1 MPEQDFDDIQDEL
14 EKITADLLWE
24 LGNTVVKGIL
34 FQVVPDSNLEVF
46 ERKIGENLKPFWSIS
61 SFKPEQILQGDGFTH
76 FDTFVRPVTVALFSE
91 KLNVEGK
98 HSVFRGIRTAAM
110 RKLSQRR
117 SSVTDGSM
125 ILKATVQPGPRV
137 EGAAWLRSTGFV
149 SSFDVLWKTCEQF
162 DYRP

>member
-1 MPEQDFDDIQDEL
+1 MADFDDIQDEL

-24 LGNTVVKGIL
+24 LGNQLVKGIL
-34 FQVVPDSNLEVF
+34 FQVVPDSNIEVF
-46 ERKIGENLKPFWSIS
+46 ERKIGENKKPFWSIS

-76 FDTFVRPVTVALFSE
+76 LDTFVRPVTVALFSE
-91 KLNVEGK
+91 KQNVENK
-98 HSVFRGIRTAAM
+98 HSQYRAIPTDAM
-110 RKLSQRR
+110 RKLSQQR

-149 SSFDVLWKTCEQF
+149 TSFDVLWKTCEQF

>member
-1 MPEQDFDDIQDEL
+1 MAEFDDIQDEL

-24 LGNTVVKGIL
+24 LGNTLVRGIL
-34 FQVVPDSNLEVF
+34 FQVVPDSNLEVY
-46 ERKIGENLKPFWSIS
+46 ERKIGENMKPFWSIS

-76 FDTFVRPVTVALFSE
+76 LDTFVRPVTVALFSE
-91 KLNVEGK
+91 KQNVEGK
-98 HSVFRGIRTAAM
+98 HSQYRAIRTAAM
-110 RKLSQRR
+110 RKLSQQR

-149 SSFDVLWKTCEQF
+149 TSFDVLWKTCEQF